1 MSLILDASMALSWYF
16 ADEQTD
22 AADTILDRVA
32 EQGAVVP
39 SLWRLEV
46 ANALQ
51 VSVRRKRFDMAFRNR
66 ALLQLSQLNIAV
78 DPDTDTNA
86 WSATLQLSD
95 QFQLTLYDAA
105 YLELAQRRALPL
117 ASLDRP
123 LRKAAGALGIEL
135 LGIAA

>member
-51 VSVRRKRFDMAFRNR
+51 VSVRRKRFDVAFRNR